1 MWCSPVFQ
9 AEPLL
14 FLIFV
19 NSFSLHEHKH
29 KRFCLKQSI
38 RKCTDDMLY
47 NDIIHSVNKWFEAN
61 KLSPNLEQTKYL
73 SFSKQSTRGS
83 IPLRLPTITFITF
96 NGIKVKGES
105 FVKFLG
111 VITDEKLGRNK
122 HIEL

>member
-1 MWCSPVFQ
+1 MF
-9 AEPLL
+9 ET
-14 FLIFV
+14 V
-19 NSFSLHEHKH
+19 NKE
-29 KRFCLKQSI
+29 
-38 RKCTDDMLY
+38 CTDDMLY
-47 NDIIHSVNKWFEAN
+47 NDIIHWVNKWSEAN